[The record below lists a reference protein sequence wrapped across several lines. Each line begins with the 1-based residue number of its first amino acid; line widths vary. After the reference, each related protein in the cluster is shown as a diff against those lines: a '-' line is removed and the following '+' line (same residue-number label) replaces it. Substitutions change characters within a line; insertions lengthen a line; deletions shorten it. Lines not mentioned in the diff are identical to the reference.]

1 MHDDKSTGRGEPEGQ
16 HPKTSKTGD
25 TRDRLGQ
32 KNIFPG
38 ASNSKILIAFESVS
52 TPWRKEPASVGPVAV
67 VGNGGEKKRRA
78 EGVVGGGLDA
88 SVTSGILMVDGTR
101 RSMGPL
107 ANWTFLGDKVPV
119 HK

>member
-67 VGNGGEKKRRA
+67 VGDSGEKKKKSRR
-78 EGVVGGGLDA
+78 GGWWRPKRQRHVRYPDGRWDPTEHGASCQLDL
-88 SVTSGILMVDGTR
+88 SG
-101 RSMGPL
+101 
-107 ANWTFLGDKVPV
+107 
-119 HK
+119 